1 MEEKIMVPT
10 LNSIQEVGGKNM
22 SMFCVWMGRG
32 RKINLPFAYFLG
44 SAPVKNGSFYQIRYW
59 NGGRYWTA
67 HIFVLPAGKSPKKL
81 IYSFLFFLFFPSDA
95 WVGKLA

>member
-22 SMFCVWMGRG
+22 SMFCAWMGRG
-32 RKINLPFAYFLG
+32 GKINLSFAYFLG
-44 SAPVKNGSFYQIRYW
+44 SAPAKNGSFYQIWYW

-67 HIFVLPAGKSPKKL
+67 HIFLLPAGKSPKKH
-81 IYSFLFFLFFPSDA
+81 IYSFLFFLFFHLMHGWAS
-95 WVGKLA
+95 